1 MTSDDSPPNTTN
13 TPVDRP
19 SCNAELTV
27 AIKDAIEAAQTEG
40 EDYTGQTQR
49 AVKRV
54 LELRPDMTADAA
66 LWFVKR
72 VRK

>member
-1 MTSDDSPPNTTN
+1 MTVSHVRTSKLTSLTDD
-13 TPVDRP
+13 
-19 SCNAELTV
+19 ELAQAV
-27 AIKDAIEAAQTEG
+27 KVEIEAAKAEG

-49 AVKRV
+49 AVKAV